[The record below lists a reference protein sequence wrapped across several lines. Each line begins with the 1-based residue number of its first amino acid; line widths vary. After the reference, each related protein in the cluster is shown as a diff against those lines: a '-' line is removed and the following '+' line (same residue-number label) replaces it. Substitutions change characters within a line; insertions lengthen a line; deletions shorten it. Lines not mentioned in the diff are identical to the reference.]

1 MEVKSIEI
9 DPEVIDPEDSEMLAD
24 AILKGLKTMPED
36 DDNIDPNRE
45 WWPYKD
51 WNDLVKRVEDIADTN
66 AHLGEEA
73 KEYIEWQTS
82 ETSEFKMK
90 ITAESMGM
98 KHEATCTCYVK
109 DKKVRYTEWR
119 EN

>member
-1 MEVKSIEI
+1 M
-9 DPEVIDPEDSEMLAD
+9 MLAQAMLD
-24 AILKGLKTMPED
+24 GLKKMPED
-36 DDNIDPNRE
+36 DDNVDETRE

-51 WNDLVKRVEDIADTN
+51 WNDLVKRIEDIADTN
-66 AHLGEEA
+66 VKLGDEA
-73 KEYIEWQTS
+73 KEYIEWQAS

-109 DKKVRYTEWR
+109 DSKVRYTEWR